1 MDLELDSANQKP
13 AGEKANAPGLRSSPE
28 GTYALPEDA
37 LAILP
42 VRGMVLFPGM
52 IMPIALGRE
61 GSIAAAQLA
70 AKAKRPI
77 GVLLQR
83 NPGVEQP
90 GPDDLCLVGT
100 VASILRYITTPDGT
114 HHAICQ
120 GQQRFRVVEYLEG
133 YPFLVARVGRI
144 EEPEAAGNEIEARF
158 VQLKERALE
167 VLELLPQAPQE
178 LVAGIQG
185 MSSAGALAD
194 LVAGVMDIEVSEKQA
209 LLETVDLQKRMDAVL
224 DKLAHRLQVLK
235 LSREIDQRTRAS
247 MDETPR
253 RGDRGAQE
261 SDRRSGNARR
271 GGEAGAQGAEAPG
284 AHVRRHGRVLHVAH
298 LSRLAARAPVEEP
311 RARCDRHGRGAAHS
325 RRGSFRPRAG
335 EEAHPRVPRGAQ
347 AQSRRPRADPVL
359 RRPARSREDF
369 ARPERRE
376 GTRAEVRAGV
386 ARRRARRGRDTR
398 APAHLH
404 WLAARQHHPGD

>member
-1 MDLELDSANQKP
+1 MDLELDRANQKP
-13 AGEKANAPGLRSSPE
+13 AGEKANAPGLRSSSE

-37 LAILP
+37 LVMVP

-83 NPGVEQP
+83 NPEVEQP
-90 GPDDLCLVGT
+90 GPGDLCLVGT

-158 VQLKERALE
+158 VQLKERALQ

-185 MSSAGALAD
+185 MSSPGALAD
-194 LVAGVMDIEVSEKQA
+194 LVAGVMDIEVAEKQA
-209 LLETVDLQKRMDAVL
+209 LLETVDLQKRLDGVL
-224 DKLAHRLQVLK
+224 ELLAHRLQVLK
-235 LSREIDQRTRAS
+235 LSREIDERTKTSLDDTQRKYLLREQMKSIQKELGEGDDSQAAELEELRKAVAAAGMPEEVEKQAVKELKRLERMSDAS
-247 MDETPR
+247 
-253 RGDRGAQE
+253 
-261 SDRRSGNARR
+261 
-271 GGEAGAQGAEAPG
+271 GEYSM
-284 AHVRRHGRVLHVAH
+284 VR
-298 LSRLAARAPVEEP
+298 
-311 RARCDRHGRGAAHS
+311 
-325 RRGSFRPRAG
+325 
-335 EEAHPRVPRGAQ
+335 
-347 AQSRRPRADPVL
+347 
-359 RRPARSREDF
+359 
-369 ARPERRE
+369 
-376 GTRAEVRAGV
+376 
-386 ARRRARRGRDTR
+386 
-398 APAHLH
+398 
-404 WLAARQHHPGD
+404 